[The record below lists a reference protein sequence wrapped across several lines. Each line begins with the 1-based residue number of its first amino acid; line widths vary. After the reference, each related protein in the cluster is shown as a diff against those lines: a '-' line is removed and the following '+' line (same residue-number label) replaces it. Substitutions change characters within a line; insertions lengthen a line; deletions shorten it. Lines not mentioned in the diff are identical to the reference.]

1 MSVVKPIVGV
11 TGDFRPDRYN
21 GPGLSWFN
29 SGYYDS
35 VISGGG
41 LPMMLPPYDNDDD
54 LSRFPSQRLH
64 FLETR
69 PFLARLRRPE
79 CFLSRATSPSHMVSA
94 PTHNSNIYQMASK
107 VLVVGSGVIGLRT
120 ALELL
125 RKNVSVCL
133 VSPKSPTDVATTSMG
148 AGGLWMPFHCDDT
161 RVNVWATETLDE
173 LATQHANVE
182 VVPKVAFKRQYTE
195 PPSWGKN
202 AVLKFQEMDVD
213 SLYKHGVHNNIRLPP
228 RESIKNAGYTHAWLF
243 YPPIVDAPHALHAM
257 LQEIKMHKH
266 TSYINVDTNKYFKT
280 MKEIVAEARTLGC
293 DGVVNCTGLGSK
305 ALCND
310 DSLVGA
316 RGVLLHYDRYHP
328 SLWREASEDD
338 TLLKDSAVTIQEE
351 PFGSETMPCYIIPR
365 GDRLV
370 VGGTYLVGDEEEC
383 VRESER
389 ETIAKNAY
397 VMGID
402 TAKNKPVGEW
412 VGFRPY
418 RSSVRLECDED
429 LSQSGVRVV
438 HNYGFGGS
446 GWTVYV
452 GAAKEAAA
460 LMTRTT

>member
-1 MSVVKPIVGV
+1 MSRTDYIFWRHAPFWRGCGAQNV
-11 TGDFRPDRYN
+11 
-21 GPGLSWFN
+21 
-29 SGYYDS
+29 
-35 VISGGG
+35 
-41 LPMMLPPYDNDDD
+41 
-54 LSRFPSQRLH
+54 SR
-64 FLETR
+64 
-69 PFLARLRRPE
+69 
-79 CFLSRATSPSHMVSA
+79 SPSHIMVSA
-94 PTHNSNIYQMASK
+94 LRIISNIYQMASK

-120 ALELL
+120 TLELL